1 LEVKI
6 KSECI
11 TSCIGGDPFY
21 VAKSVI
27 TEMWELCQKVN
38 LFQQNHMT
46 FGIFWLVL
54 RCDIN

>member
-1 LEVKI
+1 MLPEIRGHISSLEVKI

-27 TEMWELCQKVN
+27 TEM
-38 LFQQNHMT
+38 
-46 FGIFWLVL
+46 
-54 RCDIN
+54 